1 MSSELLVNECLRGPL
16 LGFTL
21 PNCFQLSITF
31 LFRSSLNSSQVDL
44 NHKYGEVLSTN
55 KEITV
60 YCTQQVWVKDGL
72 LREQSN
78 EIAALRYVN

>member
-1 MSSELLVNECLRGPL
+1 MSSELLVNECLMGPL

-21 PNCFQLSITF
+21 PNCFQISITF

-44 NHKYGEVLSTN
+44 NHKYGEVLSTY
-55 KEITV
+55 KETTV